1 MLVVESVV
9 PSSPSDGLLEPGD
22 VLVRLNG
29 EVVTHFLHLEE
40 LLDARVGQEVG
51 LELERGGLPHKAS
64 VAVVDLHSV
73 TPSSMLELAGGSV
86 HALSYQQARNN
97 KAVVGQVYVAEPG
110 YMLGRAAVPKQAII
124 TALDGKPTP
133 DLQSFAAV
141 LRGLLHRA
149 RVPLEYY
156 TFSERHRR
164 KNAILQVDRQWY
176 GVPLY
181 WERDDAAGAWHP
193 TADYPPG
200 VQDAPSPP
208 ALTPAMMSFA
218 NLGAGGDGALQV
230 EGQMVGEMDGVCNG
244 KEKDEEKA
252 LSLDEY
258 EDCMRCSMCLVSG
271 STSRA
276 WAARRRW
283 NCLWEPACQ

>member
-9 PSSPSDGLLEPGD
+9 PGSPSDGVLEPGD
-22 VLVRLNG
+22 VLVRVDG

-40 LLDARVGQEVG
+40 LLDARVGQEVV
-51 LELERGGLPHKAS
+51 LELERGGVPHSAPI
-64 VAVVDLHSV
+64 AVVDLHCV

-110 YMLGRAAVPKQAII
+110 YMLGRAAVPKHAII

-176 GVPLY
+176 GAPLY

-208 ALTPAMMSFA
+208 ALTPVMMSSA
-218 NLGAGGDGALQV
+218 DLGADVAGELQGDR
-230 EGQMVGEMDGVCNG
+230 QMVGEMDVLCNG
-244 KEKDEEKA
+244 NGKHEEKA

-258 EDCMRCSMCLVSG
+258 EDCLRCSMCLVSG
-271 STSRA
+271 V
-276 WAARRRW
+276 
-283 NCLWEPACQ
+283 